1 MVEIGEATCSS
12 DQEAV
17 ADPKR
22 RRGLAGK
29 EEEGR
34 KKSAWRGSEEAVV
47 AHWWAM
53 RAPGW

>member
-1 MVEIGEATCSS
+1 MVEIGGATCSS

-47 AHWWAM
+47 AHWWAT